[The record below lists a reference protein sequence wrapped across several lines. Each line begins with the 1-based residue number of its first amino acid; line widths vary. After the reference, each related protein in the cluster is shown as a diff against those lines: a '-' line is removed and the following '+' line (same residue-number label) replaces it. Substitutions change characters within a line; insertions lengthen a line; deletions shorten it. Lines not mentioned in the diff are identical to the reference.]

1 MQIVKNTVVSIHYT
15 LKSINEVLIQDTRAY
30 SPEYYL
36 HGAGNIL
43 PGLEEA
49 LNGKHA
55 GDEVN
60 VVIHPSEA
68 FGPKEEDRV
77 LQLCNAELPDI
88 LNLEAGELVL
98 LADGREGVLIEG
110 NSEYSIVDTNHPLAG
125 ESLVY
130 QLQVMEVRPAT
141 EEEIAAGSP
150 LLEVRACSG
159 ATGSC

>member
-15 LKSINEVLIQDTRAY
+15 LRSINEVLIQDTRAY

-43 PGLEEA
+43 PGLEKA
-49 LNGKHA
+49 LNGKKV

-68 FGPKEEDRV
+68 FGPKEEDLV
-77 LQLCNAELPDI
+77 LQLSNVELPDI

-98 LADGREGVLIEG
+98 LADGREGVLIEK

-141 EEEIAAGSP
+141 EEEIEIGSP
-150 LLEVRACSG
+150 LPVAKACCG
-159 ATGSC
+159 ATGCC